1 MMMVIFFLKII
12 IKIKKK
18 KLFFYLDYKAMA
30 NQMASLVQHDMDK
43 LNVTKTTWGQQFQDA
58 ITVNGGDLE
67 TAKFGHYIGH
77 ALAFFWKVIF

>member
-1 MMMVIFFLKII
+1 MVIFFLKIT

-18 KLFFYLDYKAMA
+18 KTFCFYLDYKAMA
-30 NQMASLVQHDMDK
+30 NRMASLIQADMDK
-43 LNVTKTTWGQQFQDA
+43 LNVTKTTWAQQFQDA
-58 ITVNGGDLE
+58 ITVNGGDSQ